1 VELRAE
7 RSRRAVPGMET
18 ILLEWL
24 LLQNPRGEFS
34 LRRPRLPGQQH
45 PGLGLLRDI
54 MGWLVV
60 VCEQRGL
67 DGISFTAAHYHIAM
81 QSRRLVRPLD
91 PVDEARLEAFADALS
106 GLSLADSTAA
116 VAEGRVLDAAT
127 GVPAEWT
134 PIPTVLPV
142 SERLRARVTGPAYEA
157 AVARERARFS
167 FRRAA
172 STLTEA

>member
-1 VELRAE
+1 MIV
-7 RSRRAVPGMET
+7 V
-18 ILLEWL
+18 EWL

-67 DGISFTAAHYHIAM
+67 DGIFFTAAHYHIAM
-81 QSRRLVRPLD
+81 QSRRLVRPID
-91 PVDEARLEAFADALS
+91 PVDEARLEAFADALA
-106 GLSLADSTAA
+106 GMSLADATAA
-116 VAEGRVLDAAT
+116 LSEGRVLDAAT
-127 GVPAEWT
+127 GAPTEWA

-142 SERLRARVTGPAYEA
+142 SERLRARIGGPAYDA
-157 AVARERARFS
+157 AVARERGRFS
-167 FRRAA
+167 FRRVAA
-172 STLTEA
+172 APAPTGA